1 MSEKQAP
8 SKPYFSYFLIAIFL
22 IYAGFAVKSLFSKN
36 LSEKLNFS
44 GIFYTVLFLLLAI
57 LNLIIAK
64 FALLP
69 VLYFPSFDKILGVIA
84 NEYVFLLTCLGYSAR
99 LLFYG
104 FFGGAVLGFITGL
117 SIGFSK
123 KMSYWLTPVVHLV
136 GPMPSTAWIPILLV
150 IFPTAV
156 TASAVLIGIAVW
168 FPVALM
174 TASGIA
180 NISQTYFDAGKILGA
195 SNFKSILFI
204 GIPAAAPHIF
214 LGVFNG
220 TCMSFITLVV
230 AELVG
235 AKYGIGWYMNWQK
248 DMLAYANVYAGLLII
263 AVWFY
268 LLVTLLFKLR
278 DKVLTWQKGVVKW

>member
-1 MSEKQAP
+1 M
-8 SKPYFSYFLIAIFL
+8 PYFSYFLIAIFAV
-22 IYAGFAVKSLFSKN
+22 YAFFIALSVKNKK
-36 LSEKLNFS
+36 LSEKLKYS
-44 GIFYTVLFLLLAI
+44 SLFYAVLFLILAV

-69 VLYFPSFDKILGVIA
+69 VLYFPSFDKILGVIVK
-84 NEYVFLLTCLGYSAR
+84 EHLFLLKCVGYSAR
-99 LLFYG
+99 LLAYG
-104 FFGGAVLGFITGL
+104 FFGGAILGFITGV

-123 KMSYWLTPVVHLV
+123 TMSYWLSPVIHLV

-150 IFPTAV
+150 IFPTV
-156 TASAVLIGIAVW
+156 VSTSAVLIGIAVW

-195 SNFKSILFI
+195 GRFKSILFI

-230 AELVG
+230 AELIG
-235 AKYGIGWYMNWQK
+235 AKYGIGWYINWQK
-248 DMLAYANVYAGLLII
+248 DMLAYANVYAGLIII
-263 AVWFY
+263 AVCFY
-268 LLVTLLFKLR
+268 LLVTGLFKLR
-278 DKVLTWQKGVVKW
+278 DRVLTWQKGTVKW